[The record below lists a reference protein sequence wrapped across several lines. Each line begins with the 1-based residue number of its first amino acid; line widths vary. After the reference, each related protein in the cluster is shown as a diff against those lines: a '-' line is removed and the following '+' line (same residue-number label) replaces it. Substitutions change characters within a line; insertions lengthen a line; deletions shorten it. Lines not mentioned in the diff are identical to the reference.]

1 MYEIDLDEGI
11 ADSCYN
17 TDVPVVNPPPFAGY
31 DARCRPWYQ
40 ESMFKKV
47 DSGVTMGEPY
57 LFYSDN
63 EVGLTM
69 SYYFKLQ
76 GFSEKTTA
84 QPLEGVLAM
93 DLYQEDFV
101 SEL

>member
-1 MYEIDLDEGI
+1 MYELDPNEVI
-11 ADSCYN
+11 ADSCYGN
-17 TDVPVVNPPPFAGY
+17 YVPVVNPPPFAGY

-40 ESMFKKV
+40 ESMYNKV

-69 SYYFKLQ
+69 TYYFNLT
-76 GFSEKTTA
+76 GFSAKTDA
-84 QPLEGVLAM
+84 YPLEGVLAM
-93 DLYQEDFV
+93 DLYQEDF
-101 SEL
+101 